1 MTDNPPA
8 LSPSFVSRVKGILL
22 QPAREWEI
30 IRGEPATV
38 KGLFVGYAV
47 PLALI
52 GPVCGLI
59 GGQLFGVNVLGAVY
73 RTPILGAIVGAVVA
87 YGLALLG
94 AYLLGLVIEAL
105 APSFGGTK
113 DRLAAM
119 KVAVYSSTASWLA
132 GVFGI
137 IPALAVL
144 GILGLYSLYLLY
156 TGLSPLMNA
165 PKDKTVVYA
174 VVVVIAAVVIYLVIG
189 AVVGA
194 VVGGLALGGAAAVG
208 SVVV

>member
-1 MTDNPPA
+1 LTDNPPA
-8 LSPSFVSRVKGILL
+8 LNPSFVARVKGILL
-22 QPAREWEI
+22 QPGREWEI

-59 GGQLFGVNVLGAVY
+59 GGQLFGVNVMGAVY
-73 RTPILGAIVGAVVA
+73 RTPVLGALAGAVIS
-87 YGLALLG
+87 YGLSLLG
-94 AYLLGLVIEAL
+94 VYLLGLIIEAL
-105 APSFGGTK
+105 APNFGGTK

-119 KVAVYSSTASWLA
+119 KVAVYSSTASWLS
-132 GVFGI
+132 GVFGL
-137 IPALAVL
+137 IPALAIL

-165 PKDKTVVYA
+165 PRDKTVVYT
-174 VVVVIAAVVIYLVIG
+174 VVVVIAAIVIQVVIL

>member
-8 LSPSFVSRVKGILL
+8 LNPSFVARVKGILL
-22 QPAREWEI
+22 KPAQEWEI

-38 KGLFVGYAV
+38 KSLFVGYAV

-59 GGQLFGVNVLGAVY
+59 GGQVFGLNVLGTVY
-73 RTPILGAIVGAVVA
+73 RTPILGAIVGAVLQ

-94 AYLLGLVIEAL
+94 AYLLGLIIEAL
-105 APSFGGTK
+105 APNFGGTK

-132 GVFGI
+132 GVFGL
-137 IPALAVL
+137 IPALSIL

-156 TGLSPLMNA
+156 TGLNPLMNA

-174 VVVVIAAVVIYLVIG
+174 VVVVIAAVVIYMVMA

-194 VVGGLALGGAAAVG
+194 VVGALALGGAAAVG